1 MNRSS
6 IINIW
11 GFLLLTTLLYGCS
24 GETPESLTP
33 SSEDAMRIPMS
44 FQIYSA
50 RNTTQSRAN
59 TDYYIDGTERK
70 TLPAGSSL
78 GVFAYYTN
86 KKTWS
91 EAKSS
96 IEPNFMND
104 QEMKVMASVGQ
115 NGVSLSYNP
124 TRYWPNDDNQKITFS
139 GYYPFAS
146 EKDNHGISIIEGGLN
161 NFKPALNFRVK
172 NNSAEQID
180 LLLSDVLNDRTRSD
194 ATHPLVL
201 KLNHT
206 LCQIVVKIK
215 LSDEYKNENVKLTGR
230 NWKIKGVYNTGN
242 VYMDCTNPHAQVV
255 KWQDRSYST
264 GNYTTWRY
272 EAHPTD
278 NAHGDTTT
286 SNNDVLLLIPQT
298 VTSHAVIRIGY
309 DLKFFADD
317 HTTELYHYD
326 NNTTEIDLN
335 KAGITEWKPGMRYTY
350 TFVVGLNEIKIDA
363 TTTNWLEETINYDEN
378 FNN

>member
-146 EKDNHGISIIEGGLN
+146 MY
-161 NFKPALNFRVK
+161 
-172 NNSAEQID
+172 
-180 LLLSDVLNDRTRSD
+180 
-194 ATHPLVL
+194 LVL
-201 KLNHT
+201 LPSPI
-206 LCQIVVKIK
+206 LISAP
-215 LSDEYKNENVKLTGR
+215 L
-230 NWKIKGVYNTGN
+230 
-242 VYMDCTNPHAQVV
+242 CTNRFSILAADAELVPVIC
-255 KWQDRSYST
+255 ST
-264 GNYTTWRY
+264 SRRVIISFVERY
-272 EAHPTD
+272 ERTA
-278 NAHGDTTT
+278 
-286 SNNDVLLLIPQT
+286 S
-298 VTSHAVIRIGY
+298 SAV
-309 DLKFFADD
+309 
-317 HTTELYHYD
+317 
-326 NNTTEIDLN
+326 
-335 KAGITEWKPGMRYTY
+335 W
-350 TFVVGLNEIKIDA
+350 
-363 TTTNWLEETINYDEN
+363 
-378 FNN
+378 

>member
-1 MNRSS
+1 M
-6 IINIW
+6 
-11 GFLLLTTLLYGCS
+11 
-24 GETPESLTP
+24 
-33 SSEDAMRIPMS
+33 
-44 FQIYSA
+44 
-50 RNTTQSRAN
+50 
-59 TDYYIDGTERK
+59 
-70 TLPAGSSL
+70 
-78 GVFAYYTN
+78 
-86 KKTWS
+86 
-91 EAKSS
+91 
-96 IEPNFMND
+96 
-104 QEMKVMASVGQ
+104 
-115 NGVSLSYNP
+115 
-124 TRYWPNDDNQKITFS
+124 
-139 GYYPFAS
+139 
-146 EKDNHGISIIEGGLN
+146 
-161 NFKPALNFRVK
+161 
-172 NNSAEQID
+172 
-180 LLLSDVLNDRTRSD
+180 SDVLNDRTRSD

-215 LSDEYKNENVKLTGR
+215 LSDEYKNKNVKLTGR

-255 KWQDRSYST
+255 KWQDRIYST

-272 EAHPTD
+272 EAHPAD
-278 NAHGDTTT
+278 NAHEDTTT